1 MERKGHAEDA
11 TLLFALTN
19 SLTILP
25 ATSNITSNGFSN
37 HNACVILYPGLSLT
51 KSFIALE
58 NQPKDKDFLVPHRK
72 TIRCNFCGS
81 LKDICRN
88 MFEKLLSLND

>member
-19 SLTILP
+19 SPTTLL

-37 HNACVILYPGLSLT
+37 HNAPCYIVAWPLTNKVI
-51 KSFIALE
+51 
-58 NQPKDKDFLVPHRK
+58 
-72 TIRCNFCGS
+72 
-81 LKDICRN
+81 
-88 MFEKLLSLND
+88 